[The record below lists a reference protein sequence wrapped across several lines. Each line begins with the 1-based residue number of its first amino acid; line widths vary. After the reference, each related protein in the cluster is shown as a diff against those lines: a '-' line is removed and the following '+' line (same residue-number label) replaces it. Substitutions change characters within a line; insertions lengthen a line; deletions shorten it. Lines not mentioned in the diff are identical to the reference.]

1 MVLFNFKK
9 NNPGWQ
15 GFSRKI
21 SWKQLKIYYNF
32 LKKLYAIRN
41 ILAIRNAIRNNTFT
55 YERQSATVLN
65 FKRQL
70 AI

>member
-32 LKKLYAIRN
+32 LKKIVCNKKYTCN
-41 ILAIRNAIRNNTFT
+41 KKCN
-55 YERQSATVLN
+55 
-65 FKRQL
+65 KK
-70 AI
+70 